1 MSHLLPD
8 DVCDIRRLPSS
19 AVEHHVA
26 SWTGLRTHVVTA
38 TQRQPYAFHFKPEQH
53 VLIAA
58 EQSER
63 EDGET
68 TIDGLLNSN
77 LRSMSGKLTFVPAGH
92 SLSGWQRPRMLTRVT
107 KFFIDPN
114 GPLLDPELRF
124 NEIKFRPRLFF
135 IDPVLWR
142 IANRLKEEALKGE
155 ARLQQYGEAL
165 VVLLGHELIRLNNSA
180 TAAAQSARGGLSGWQ
195 QRKIADYIEA
205 HLSENVSLAALA
217 ALIDLSPF
225 HFARAFKQSFGVPPH
240 RYHVNRRIEHAK
252 ALLARPGSSVTE
264 VALAVGFAETSSFSA
279 AFRKT
284 TGSAPS
290 DYRRGLG

>member
-1 MSHLLPD
+1 MSHPLPD
-8 DVCDIRRLPSS
+8 DVCDIRGLPSNS
-19 AVEHHVA
+19 IEHHVA
-26 SWTGLRTHVVTA
+26 SWTGLRAHVVTA
-38 TQRQPYAFHFKPEQH
+38 TQRGPYAFHYRPEQH
-53 VLIAA
+53 LLIAA

-63 EDGET
+63 DEGET
-68 TIDGLLNSN
+68 TIDGVLNSN

-92 SLSGWQRPRMLTRVT
+92 WVSGWQRPRVLTRVT

-124 NEIKFRPRLFF
+124 NEIKFQPRLFF
-135 IDPVLWR
+135 TDEVLWR
-142 IANRLKEEALKGE
+142 LTGRLKEEVLKGD

-180 TAAAQSARGGLSGWQ
+180 TAAVQVARGGLSGWQ
-195 QRKIADYIEA
+195 QKKVTDYIEA

-217 ALIDLSPF
+217 ALVDLSPF

-240 RYHVNRRIEHAK
+240 RYHVSRRIEHAK
-252 ALLARPGSSVTE
+252 ELLAAPDKTVTE

-279 AFRKT
+279 AFRRN
-284 TGSAPS
+284 TGIAPS
-290 DYRRGLG
+290 DYRRGL